1 MMAAP
6 AALHLPLVGPALYR
20 APTILY
26 RHLFD
31 LPAAE
36 FFDCDRLHAT
46 LSTSSC
52 AQMWRQAN
60 EDHVE
65 RFTACRACFIGASHA
80 GVENATHSP
89 IAGALVCA
97 RCGRGATRLIHAHT
111 CVSCFNRER
120 ELIRGRN
127 ARGVMPTKLAPLA
140 PRSIHYLTNGTVRHV
155 RLERT
160 VSTSEL
166 LLATLRDAV
175 HTVVFGW
182 HGSQHGM
189 RQLRLF

>member
-1 MMAAP
+1 MMAVHAVDHPPHASPALHRAP
-6 AALHLPLVGPALYR
+6 AIA
-20 APTILY
+20 Y
-26 RHLFD
+26 RHLAE

-36 FFDCDRLHAT
+36 FFDCQRLHAS
-46 LSTSSC
+46 LSTSAC
-52 AQMWRQAN
+52 AQMWRSTNQGRS
-60 EDHVE
+60 E
-65 RFTACRACFIGASHA
+65 RFSACRACFVGASHA
-80 GVENATHSP
+80 GIENATHSP

-97 RCGRGATRLIHAHT
+97 RCGRGATRLIHQHT

-120 ELIRGRN
+120 EIIRGRN
-127 ARGVMPTKLAPLA
+127 ARGVMPTKLPPLE
-140 PRSIHYLTNGTVRHV
+140 PRSIHFLTDGAVRRV

-182 HGSQHGM
+182 HGSQHGL